1 VTSLRWNPITK
12 QWDIPYTPAA
22 RDYPRLSPALA
33 AQLGAIEPA
42 YGGMR
47 DYVPCMALLT
57 NGERLDCIYMAESK
71 SYIRSWGI
79 WPDDDPGKRSIR
91 LEDVAEIQPS
101 PSRLPAKFTRKMY
114 ALGESG
120 MGYCIFTLHF
130 SDGTSHTYCTGNLID
145 FPEMPPGKSVQDVI
159 ALHPNQGRGEE
170 SLDTRPYHWCLFACE
185 QQKSFMQ
192 RLSRAL
198 RLS

>member
-1 VTSLRWNPITK
+1 MV
-12 QWDIPYTPAA
+12 
-22 RDYPRLSPALA
+22 
-33 AQLGAIEPA
+33 
-42 YGGMR
+42 
-47 DYVPCMALLT
+47 LLT
-57 NGERLDCIYMAESK
+57 TGEQLDCIYMAESK

-91 LEDVAEIQPS
+91 LEDVAEIQAS
-101 PSRLPAKFTRKMY
+101 PSRLPAKFAREMY

-130 SDGTSHTYCTGNLID
+130 ADGTSRAYCTGNLID
-145 FPEMPPGKSVQDVI
+145 FPQMPAGKSVQDVV

-170 SLDTRPYHWCLFACE
+170 SLDTRPYHWCLFARE